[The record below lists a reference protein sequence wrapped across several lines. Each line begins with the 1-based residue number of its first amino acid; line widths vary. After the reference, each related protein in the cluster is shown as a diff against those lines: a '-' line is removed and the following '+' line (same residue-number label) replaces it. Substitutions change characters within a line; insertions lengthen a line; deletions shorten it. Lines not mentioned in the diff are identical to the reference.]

1 MATTTLY
8 VAAHS
13 DTAKEEE
20 GDVSVA
26 ATILEMV
33 EGDLFIGGFIIRAV
47 PVPPGSAL
55 HAAGLGVV
63 PYAAG
68 GDNPNLTI
76 RGEIDPADFAAVD
89 YNLSGRTKTAAG
101 VVWNAT
107 GIYAGAGV
115 YVASPDV
122 SPVVREI
129 TGAAGWAEG
138 DDIAF
143 YMLDRNLLGYLAIY
157 AWESGAAAPRLYLEW
172 TPPQTFAY
180 PDDYWPTGYWP
191 EYWPDYGT
199 ATTGAAVAFMYYQRM
214 RRRGR

>member
-13 DTAKEEE
+13 DTAQEEDTGVTVAPSLLYASN
-20 GDVSVA
+20 GDYALVG
-26 ATILEMV
+26 L
-33 EGDLFIGGFIIRAV
+33 IIRAV

-55 HAAGLGVV
+55 HAAVLGIV
-63 PYAAG
+63 PYAG
-68 GDNPNLTI
+68 SDDPNLTI
-76 RGEIDPADFAAVD
+76 RGEIDPADFAEVG
-89 YNLSGRTKTAAG
+89 YNLSDRTKTAAG
-101 VVWNAT
+101 AVWAAVD
-107 GIYAGAGV
+107 IYAGAGV
-115 YVASPDV
+115 YVSSPDV

-143 YMLDRNLLGYLAIY
+143 YLLDRGLGGYLMIY
-157 AWESGAAAPRLYLEW
+157 AWESGTTEPRLYLEW

>member
-13 DTAKEEE
+13 DTAQEEDTDVTVAPVYLTG
-20 GDVSVA
+20 GD
-26 ATILEMV
+26 
-33 EGDLFIGGFIIRAV
+33 GDYYIGGFIIRAV
-47 PVPPGSAL
+47 PAPPGSAI
-55 HAAGLGVV
+55 HAAVLGGM
-63 PYAAG
+63 PY
-68 GDNPNLTI
+68 DLYDYPNLTI
-76 RGEIDPADFAAVD
+76 RGEIDPADFVAVT
-89 YNLSGRTKTAAG
+89 NSLSGRTKTAAG

-115 YVASPDV
+115 YVSSPDV

-129 TGAAGWAEG
+129 TGAAGWAAGG
-138 DDIAF
+138 DIGF
-143 YMLDRNLLGYLAIY
+143 YLLDRDLGGFLTIY
-157 AWESGAAAPRLYLEW
+157 AWESGTAAPRLYLEW